1 MEVLYRCCCGLDVH
15 AQTVVACLIK
25 DGRKQTRTFST
36 MTDELLVLLD
46 WLTAE
51 DCTHVAI
58 ESTGVYWKPVFN
70 LLEGGVE
77 VVLVNARH
85 VKAVPGRKTDVRD
98 CEWLADLLRH
108 GLLKASFIPPLE
120 IREVRELTRYRQTLV
135 REQASVAN
143 RVQRIIESG
152 NIKLGQVASN
162 ALGVSGRLMLRA
174 MCEGETDA
182 AKLAALA
189 RGQLKKKESEL
200 RRALTG
206 RLSPAQCFVLREL
219 LDRYDELEAA
229 LSRASEQIKREVAKC
244 ADPLVSEAVE
254 LLQTIPGVG
263 ERVAEVIVSEIGVDM
278 QRFPSDGHLASWAG
292 VCPGSNESAGKRR
305 SGRTTKGSIY
315 LRNALVQAAWAAT
328 HTKETYLAAQ
338 YKRLVKRKGKN
349 RALVAV
355 GHSILVIIYHVLSR
369 KESYSELG
377 GDYFD
382 KQHVEVQ
389 RNRLV
394 RQLESLGV
402 KVTLEALPVAAWRK
416 VFS

>member
-1 MEVLYRCCCGLDVH
+1 
-15 AQTVVACLIK
+15 
-25 DGRKQTRTFST
+25 
-36 MTDELLVLLD
+36 MTDDLLMLLD
-46 WLTAE
+46 WLSGE
-51 DCTHVAI
+51 GCTHVAI

-70 LLEGGVE
+70 LLEGVLE

-120 IREVRELTRYRQTLV
+120 IRELRELTRYRQTLV
-135 REQASVAN
+135 HEQASVAN
-143 RVQRIIESG
+143 RVQRLIESG

-162 ALGVSGRLMLRA
+162 VLGVSGRMMLRA
-174 MCEGETDA
+174 LANGETDGT
-182 AKLAALA
+182 KLAALA
-189 RGQLKKKESEL
+189 RGQLKKKEAEL
-200 RRALTG
+200 QRALTG
-206 RLSPAQCFVLREL
+206 RLSPAQRFVLREL
-219 LDRYDELEAA
+219 LDRYDELEVA
-229 LSRASEQIKREVAKC
+229 LARASEQIKQEVAKC
-244 ADPLVSEAVE
+244 DDPFVREAVE

-263 ERVAEVIVSEIGVDM
+263 LRVAEVIVSEIGVDM
-278 QRFPSDGHLASWAG
+278 QRFATDGHLASWAG
-292 VCPGSNESAGKRR
+292 MCPGNNESAGRR
-305 SGRTTKGSIY
+305 KSGTTTKGSIY

-355 GHSILVIIYHVLSR
+355 GHSILVIIYHALLR

-382 KQHVEVQ
+382 KRNIEVQ

-394 RQLESLGV
+394 RQLESLGM
-402 KVTLEALPVAAWRK
+402 KVTVEALPVAA
-416 VFS
+416 

>member
-15 AQTVVACLIK
+15 AQTVVACLIR
-25 DGRKQTRTFST
+25 DGKKQTRTFST
-36 MTDELLVLLD
+36 MTDDLLLLLD
-46 WLTAE
+46 WLSGE
-51 DCTHVAI
+51 GCTHVAI

-70 LLEGGVE
+70 LLEGVLE

-143 RVQRIIESG
+143 RVLRIIESG

-174 MCEGETDA
+174 LCEGETDG

-189 RGQLKKKESEL
+189 RGQLKKKEAEL

-206 RLSPAQCFVLREL
+206 RLTPAQRFVLREL
-219 LDRYDELEAA
+219 LDRYEELESA
-229 LSRASEQIKREVAKC
+229 LARASEQIKQEVAKC
-244 ADPLVSEAVE
+244 DDPFVGEAVE
-254 LLQTIPGVG
+254 LLQTIPGIG
-263 ERVAEVIVSEIGVDM
+263 QRVAEVIVSEIGVEM
-278 QRFPSDGHLASWAG
+278 RRFASDGHLASWAG
-292 VCPGSNESAGKRR
+292 MCPGSNESAGKRK

-355 GHSILVIIYHVLSR
+355 GHSILVIIYHVLLR

-382 KQHVEVQ
+382 KRNIEVQ

-394 RQLESLGV
+394 RQLESLGM
-402 KVTLEALPVAAWRK
+402 KVTVEALPVAA
-416 VFS
+416 

>member
-1 MEVLYRCCCGLDVH
+1 MEALYRCCCGLDVH
-15 AQTVVACLIK
+15 AQTVVACLIR
-25 DGRKQTRTFST
+25 DGKKQTRTFST
-36 MTDELLVLLD
+36 MTDDLLMLLD
-46 WLTAE
+46 WLSGE
-51 DCTHVAI
+51 GCTHVAI

-70 LLEGGVE
+70 LLEGVLE

-85 VKAVPGRKTDVRD
+85 VKTVPGRKTDVRD

-120 IREVRELTRYRQTLV
+120 IRELRELTRYRQTLV
-135 REQASVAN
+135 HEQASVAN
-143 RVQRIIESG
+143 RVQRLIESG

-174 MCEGETDA
+174 LANGETDGT
-182 AKLAALA
+182 KLAALA
-189 RGQLKKKESEL
+189 RGQLKKKEAEL
-200 RRALTG
+200 QRALTG
-206 RLSPAQCFVLREL
+206 RLSPAQRFVLREL
-219 LDRYDELEAA
+219 LDRYDELEVA
-229 LSRASEQIKREVAKC
+229 LARASEQIKQEVAKC
-244 ADPLVSEAVE
+244 DDPFVREAVE

-263 ERVAEVIVSEIGVDM
+263 LRVAEVIVSEIGVDM
-278 QRFPSDGHLASWAG
+278 QRFATDGHLASWAG
-292 VCPGSNESAGKRR
+292 MCPGNNESAGRR
-305 SGRTTKGSIY
+305 KSGTTTKGSIY

-355 GHSILVIIYHVLSR
+355 GHSILVIIYHVLLR

-382 KQHVEVQ
+382 KRNIEVQ

-394 RQLESLGV
+394 RQLESLGM
-402 KVTLEALPVAAWRK
+402 KVTVEALPVAA
-416 VFS
+416 

>member
-15 AQTVVACLIK
+15 AQTVVACLIR
-25 DGRKQTRTFST
+25 DGKKQTRTFST
-36 MTDELLVLLD
+36 MTDELLLLLD

-51 DCTHVAI
+51 GCTHVAI

-70 LLEGGVE
+70 LLEGVLE

-120 IREVRELTRYRQTLV
+120 IRELRELTRYRQTLV

-143 RVQRIIESG
+143 RVLRIIESG

-162 ALGVSGRLMLRA
+162 ALGVSGRLMLRSL
-174 MCEGETDA
+174 CEGETDG

-189 RGQLKKKESEL
+189 RGQLKKKEAEL

-206 RLSPAQCFVLREL
+206 RLSPAQRFVLREL
-219 LDRYDELEAA
+219 LDRYEELEAA
-229 LSRASEQIKREVAKC
+229 LARASEQIKQEVAKC
-244 ADPLVSEAVE
+244 NDPFVREAVE
-254 LLQTIPGVG
+254 LLQTIPGIG
-263 ERVAEVIVSEIGVDM
+263 QRVAEVVVSEMGVEM
-278 QRFPSDGHLASWAG
+278 GRFPSDKHLASWAG
-292 VCPGSNESAGKRR
+292 MCPGSNESAGKRK

-328 HTKETYLAAQ
+328 HTKQTYLAAQ

-355 GHSILVIIYHVLSR
+355 GHSILVIIYHVLLR

-382 KQHVEVQ
+382 KRNVEVQ

-394 RQLESLGV
+394 RQLESLGL
-402 KVTLEALPVAAWRK
+402 KVTVEALPVAA
-416 VFS
+416 

>member
-15 AQTVVACLIK
+15 AQTVVACLIREGK
-25 DGRKQTRTFST
+25 KQTRTFST
-36 MTDELLVLLD
+36 MTDDLLLLLD
-46 WLTAE
+46 WLSGE
-51 DCTHVAI
+51 GCTHVAI
-58 ESTGVYWKPVFN
+58 ESTGVYWKPIFN
-70 LLEGGVE
+70 LLEGVLE

-108 GLLKASFIPPLE
+108 GLLKASFIPRLE
-120 IREVRELTRYRQTLV
+120 IRELRELTRYRQTLV

-174 MCEGETDA
+174 LCAGETDG

-189 RGQLKKKESEL
+189 RGQLKKKRAEL

-206 RLSPAQCFVLREL
+206 RLSPAQRFVLREL
-219 LDRYDELEAA
+219 LDRYEELEAA
-229 LSRASEQIKREVAKC
+229 LSRVSEQIKQEVAKC
-244 ADPLVSEAVE
+244 SDPFVSEAVE
-254 LLQTIPGVG
+254 LLQSIPGIG
-263 ERVAEVIVSEIGVDM
+263 LRVAEVIVSEIGVEM
-278 QRFPSDGHLASWAG
+278 GRFPSDGHLASWAG
-292 VCPGSNESAGKRR
+292 MCPGSHESAGKRK

-338 YKRLVKRKGKN
+338 YQRLVKRKGKN

-355 GHSILVIIYHVLSR
+355 GHSILVIIYHVLWR
-369 KESYSELG
+369 KESYHELG

-382 KQHVEVQ
+382 KRNVEVQ

-394 RQLESLGV
+394 RQLESLGL
-402 KVTLEALPVAAWRK
+402 KVTLEALPVAA
-416 VFS
+416 

>member
-1 MEVLYRCCCGLDVH
+1 MQVLYRCCCGLDVH
-15 AQTVVACLIK
+15 SQTVVACLIR
-25 DGRKQTRTFST
+25 DGKKQTRTFST
-36 MTDELLVLLD
+36 MTDDLLRLLD
-46 WLTAE
+46 WLNAE
-51 DCTHVAI
+51 GCTHVAI

-70 LLEGGVE
+70 LLEGSLE

-108 GLLKASFIPPLE
+108 GLLKASFIPSLE
-120 IREVRELTRYRQTLV
+120 IRELRELTRYRQTLV
-135 REQASVAN
+135 REQAAVAN

-174 MCEGETDA
+174 LCEGETDG

-206 RLSPAQCFVLREL
+206 RLSPAQRFVLREL

-229 LSRASEQIKREVAKC
+229 LSRVGEQIKQEVGKC
-244 ADPLVSEAVE
+244 HDPFVAEAVE

-263 ERVAEVIVSEIGVDM
+263 ERVAEVIVSEIGVEM
-278 QRFPSDGHLASWAG
+278 GRFASDGHLASWAG
-292 VCPGSNESAGKRR
+292 MCPGSNESAGKRK

-382 KQHVEVQ
+382 KQNVEVQ
-389 RNRLV
+389 RKRLV
-394 RQLESLGV
+394 RQLERLGL
-402 KVTLEALPVAAWRK
+402 KVTLEALPVAA
-416 VFS
+416 

>member
-15 AQTVVACLIK
+15 ARTVVACLIK
-25 DGRKQTRTFST
+25 DGKKQTRTFST

-46 WLTAE
+46 WLSAE
-51 DCTHVAI
+51 DCTQVAI

-70 LLEGGVE
+70 LLEGVVE

-174 MCEGETDA
+174 LCDGETDG

-206 RLSPAQCFVLREL
+206 RLSLAQRFVLREL
-219 LDRYDELEAA
+219 LDRYEELEAA
-229 LSRASEQIKREVAKC
+229 LARASEEIKREVAKC
-244 ADPLVSEAVE
+244 ADPFVAEAVE

-263 ERVAEVIVSEIGVDM
+263 QRVAEVIVSEIGVDM

-292 VCPGSNESAGKRR
+292 MCPGSNESAGKRK
-305 SGRTTKGSIY
+305 SGRTTKGSVY

-338 YKRLVKRKGKN
+338 YQRLAKRKGKN

-355 GHSILVIIYHVLSR
+355 GHSILVIIYHVLLR

-382 KQHVEVQ
+382 QRNVEVQ
-389 RNRLV
+389 RHRLV
-394 RQLESLGV
+394 RQLERLGV
-402 KVTLEALPVAAWRK
+402 KVTLEALPVAA
-416 VFS
+416 

>member
-15 AQTVVACLIK
+15 AQTLVACLIR
-25 DGRKQTRTFST
+25 DGKKQTRTFST
-36 MTDELLVLLD
+36 MTDELLLLLD

-51 DCTHVAI
+51 GCTHVAI
-58 ESTGVYWKPVFN
+58 ESTGMYWKPVFN
-70 LLEGGVE
+70 LLEGVLE

-143 RVQRIIESG
+143 RVLRIIESG

-162 ALGVSGRLMLRA
+162 ALGVSGRLMLRSLCA
-174 MCEGETDA
+174 GETDG

-189 RGQLKKKESEL
+189 RGQLKKKEAEL

-206 RLSPAQCFVLREL
+206 RLSPAQRFVLREL
-219 LDRYDELEAA
+219 LDRYEELEAA
-229 LSRASEQIKREVAKC
+229 LSRASDEIKQEVAKC
-244 ADPLVSEAVE
+244 PDPFVAEAIK
-254 LLQTIPGVG
+254 LLQTIPGIG
-263 ERVAEVIVSEIGVDM
+263 ERVAEVIVAEVGVDM
-278 QRFPSDGHLASWAG
+278 RRFPSDGHLASWAG
-292 VCPGSNESAGKRR
+292 MCPGSHESAGKRK
-305 SGRTTKGSIY
+305 SGRTTKGSVY

-355 GHSILVIIYHVLSR
+355 GHSLLVIIYHVLLG
-369 KESYSELG
+369 KESYRELG

-382 KQHVEVQ
+382 KRNVEVQ

-394 RQLESLGV
+394 RQLESLGL
-402 KVTLEALPVAAWRK
+402 KVTLEALPVAA
-416 VFS
+416 

>member
-15 AQTVVACLIK
+15 AKTVVACLIREGK
-25 DGRKQTRTFST
+25 KQTRTFST
-36 MTDELLVLLD
+36 MTDDLLLLLD
-46 WLTAE
+46 WLSGE
-51 DCTHVAI
+51 GCTHVAI

-70 LLEGGVE
+70 LLEGVLE

-135 REQASVAN
+135 KEQASVAN
-143 RVQRIIESG
+143 RVQRIIEAG

-174 MCEGETDA
+174 LCEGETDG

-189 RGQLKKKESEL
+189 RGQLKKKEAEL

-206 RLSPAQCFVLREL
+206 RLSPAQRFVLREL
-219 LDRYDELEAA
+219 LDRYEELEAA
-229 LSRASEQIKREVAKC
+229 LSRASEQIKQEVGKC
-244 ADPLVSEAVE
+244 HDPFVAEAVE

-263 ERVAEVIVSEIGVDM
+263 ERVAQVIVSEIGVQM
-278 QRFPSDGHLASWAG
+278 ERFATDGHLASWAG
-292 VCPGSNESAGKRR
+292 MCPGNHESAGKRQ

-338 YKRLVKRKGKN
+338 YQRLAKRKGKN

-355 GHSILVIIYHVLSR
+355 GHSILVIIYHVLLR
-369 KESYSELG
+369 KESYHELG

-382 KQHVEVQ
+382 KRNVEVQ

-394 RQLESLGV
+394 RQLERLGM
-402 KVTLEALPVAAWRK
+402 KVTLEALPVAA
-416 VFS
+416 

>member
-25 DGRKQTRTFST
+25 DGHKQTRTFST
-36 MTDELLVLLD
+36 MTDELLLLSD
-46 WLTAE
+46 WLSRE
-51 DCTHVAI
+51 GCTHVAI

-70 LLEGGVE
+70 LLEGVVE
-77 VVLVNARH
+77 VILVNARH

-108 GLLKASFIPPLE
+108 GLLKPSFIPPLE
-120 IREVRELTRYRQTLV
+120 IRELRELTRYRQTLV
-135 REQASVAN
+135 REQVSVAN

-152 NIKLGQVASN
+152 NIKLGQVASD

-174 MCEGETDA
+174 LSEGETDGV
-182 AKLAALA
+182 KLAALA
-189 RGQLKKKESEL
+189 RGQLKKKETEL
-200 RRALTG
+200 QRALSG
-206 RLSPAQCFVLREL
+206 RLSPAQRFVLREL

-229 LSRASEQIKREVAKC
+229 LAKASEQVKLEVAKC
-244 ADPLVSEAVE
+244 SDPFVAEAVE

-263 ERVAEVIVSEIGVDM
+263 ERVAEVIISEIGVEM
-278 QRFPSDGHLASWAG
+278 GRFPSDQHLASWAG
-292 VCPGSNESAGKRR
+292 MCPGNNESAGKRR
-305 SGRTTKGSIY
+305 SGHTTKGSIY
-315 LRNALVQAAWAAT
+315 LRTALVQAAWAAT
-328 HTKETYLAAQ
+328 RTKETYLAAQ

-369 KESYSELG
+369 RKSYRELG

-382 KQHVEVQ
+382 KRNVEVQ
-389 RNRLV
+389 RKRLV
-394 RQLESLGV
+394 RQLESLGL
-402 KVTLEALPVAAWRK
+402 KVTLEEVPVAA
-416 VFS
+416 